1 MGAAEGFWSGAGGAA
16 GRGAASRA
24 GRSLWRKSPSERD
37 SGRWCV
43 GGCVSGSSIGATV
56 ELGPQ
61 VGAGS
66 AGEEA
71 VVDTKKNWSAG
82 GLLERERLLEVCG
95 RSLQPTREAM
105 ERLALLET
113 VWMNE
118 SNAGPKVLA
127 MSDAG
132 RGWSEAFA
140 VRAALLKRA
149 GRGAGSMVESVCG
162 GSVGEG
168 AEVGSC
174 EGRDGR
180 TESRKEGKVPR
191 EAEPPGTRSLPC
203 LTRFGGM
210 GG

>member
-1 MGAAEGFWSGAGGAA
+1 M
-16 GRGAASRA
+16 
-24 GRSLWRKSPSERD
+24 
-37 SGRWCV
+37 
-43 GGCVSGSSIGATV
+43 

-82 GLLERERLLEVCG
+82 GLFERERLLEECG
-95 RSLQPTREAM
+95 SSLQPTREAM

-113 VWMNE
+113 VWMKE

-149 GRGAGSMVESVCG
+149 GRGAGSMVESVG
-162 GSVGEG
+162 EGSVGEG

-174 EGRDGR
+174 KGRDGR
-180 TESRKEGKVPR
+180 TESRKEGKGPR
-191 EAEPPGTRSLPC
+191 EAEPPGTRSLPRALLNSVRWHGWMKTDSHLRNIRGTLDVC
-203 LTRFGGM
+203 RAGKWRLVDGILANLLHGRSSELKS
-210 GG
+210 